1 MAVTVPFASDAL
13 PEDALD
19 RVEAEWEKEGRPRL
33 TATQRDFVLG
43 LLKPLCGGRE
53 RGACVLE
60 GPAGTGKTTTLLAL
74 IQAAHLLDL
83 EVGVAAPTHKA
94 ASVLRDK
101 LEEAKAHQQNLPE
114 PVTLHSLLCLKPQRS
129 VYGEPETFRQTKQPR
144 LGHLDLLIV
153 DECSMVGE
161 DLLGYIQEASA
172 TFALPVL
179 FAGDPYQL
187 RPVNEQRLSKTF
199 EAGPKFSLTEVLR
212 HDGAVLN
219 LATRVRTLNYVPQIQ
234 PGSGGGSQVEVYP
247 TMEDLEAAWLQA
259 AAEAEK
265 RGAIRETMM
274 VCWMNKNRRRYN
286 EMARTLIYGEDAP
299 QFMEGDVVV
308 TLSAI
313 ERDGQLL
320 HMNNEDLQIKEA
332 ELLEAYMPVPT
343 LGEKSAFRTWR
354 LTTSPGT
361 KLYVLDDSETERY
374 RKMLKALG
382 ANIRD
387 TGEKAKKEND
397 MKTMQEVKQ
406 AWSSIYFPLK
416 EAFCEVDFRYALTVH
431 KSQGST
437 YSKVFVC
444 NDYMQSRD
452 EAKQLLYV
460 AVTRAATEVHHIDN
474 RIRR

>member
-1 MAVTVPFASDAL
+1 MAVTVSPGAGSAPRL
-13 PEDALD
+13 ALD
-19 RVEAEWEKEGRPRL
+19 RVEAEWGQKGRPPL
-33 TATQRDFVLG
+33 TPTQREFGLGVLE
-43 LLKPLCGGRE
+43 PLYGGRM
-53 RGACVLE
+53 RGSSVLE

-74 IQAAHLLDL
+74 IQAAFLMDL
-83 EVGVAAPTHKA
+83 EVAVAAPTHKA

-101 LEEAKAHQQNLPE
+101 LEEARAQHQGLPE

-129 VYGEPETFRQTKQPR
+129 VYGEPETFRQSKQPK

-161 DLLGYIQEASA
+161 DLLQYIQAASA
-172 TFALPVL
+172 MFGLPVL

-187 RPVNEQRLSKTF
+187 QPVNEKGLSKTF
-199 EAGPKFSLTEVLR
+199 EAGPKFVLTEVLR

-219 LATRVRTLNYVPQIQ
+219 LATRVRTLKYVPQIQ
-234 PGSGGGSQVEVYP
+234 PGSGGGSRVEVYE
-247 TMEDLEAAWLQA
+247 TVEELEDAWLQA
-259 AAEAEK
+259 AMEAEK
-265 RGAIRETMM
+265 RGNIRETMM
-274 VCWMNKNRRRYN
+274 VCWTNKNRRRYN
-286 EMARTLIYGEDAP
+286 DMARTRIYGKDAP
-299 QFMEGDVVV
+299 RFMNGDVVV

-320 HMNNEDLQIKEA
+320 HMNNEDLQLTNA
-332 ELLEAYMPVPT
+332 ELLEDYLPVPL
-343 LGEKSAFRTWR
+343 LGEKSAFQTWA
-354 LTTSPGT
+354 LTTSSGT
-361 KLYVLDDSETERY
+361 RLYVLDDSEVGRY

-382 ANIRD
+382 SNIRD
-387 TGEKAKKEND
+387 AGEKAKKAND
-397 MKTMQEVKQ
+397 FKAQQEVKQ
-406 AWSSIYFPLK
+406 AWTSIYFPLK

-437 YSKVFVC
+437 YNKVFVC

-474 RIRR
+474 RLRR